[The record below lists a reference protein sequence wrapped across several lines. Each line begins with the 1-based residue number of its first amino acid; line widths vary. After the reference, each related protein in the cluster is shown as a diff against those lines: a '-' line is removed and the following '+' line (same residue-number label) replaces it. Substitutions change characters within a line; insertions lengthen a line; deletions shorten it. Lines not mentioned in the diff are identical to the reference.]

1 MAIKKRLV
9 LLLCITALT
18 LIAVDV
24 SGAIPLNFLRS
35 GVREV
40 FSPVQ
45 KGVGAITTP
54 IGDFFEGITNSSD
67 LKKEN
72 RELKKELSAQETK
85 NEQYVGAVSENETLS
100 KLLKLDK
107 TIEAEK
113 TTARVVTGA
122 PSNFENTIQID
133 KGKNDGVVVGDPVVE
148 GNGLVGR
155 IIEASSTRATVL
167 LLSDATSGVGVR
179 NSRTSIVGIA
189 QGITFNDKLAFNFID
204 PDADMKKGDLLVT
217 SGLEDGRF
225 PANIPVG
232 HIKSIQKDPSG
243 LANKI
248 TITPLVNFS
257 EVSIVSVIH
266 TSDLRK

>member
-100 KLLKLDK
+100 KLLKL
-107 TIEAEK
+107 
-113 TTARVVTGA
+113 
-122 PSNFENTIQID
+122 
-133 KGKNDGVVVGDPVVE
+133 
-148 GNGLVGR
+148 
-155 IIEASSTRATVL
+155 L